1 MTSNAGTVAPSA
13 GIDLA
18 AAAALPPQEVL
29 QRLGSSNSGLSDT
42 EAADR
47 LKQYGSNLVAVHR
60 VRALAVLWGQL
71 RNPLLLLLLA
81 AAAVSGLTGDP
92 TDAIIIAVI
101 VALSVGLGFVNEY
114 RAAMAVEQLHD
125 RIRRQAVVWRD
136 GRQQNVDVTLLVPGD
151 VAALQ
156 IGDIVPADIRLL
168 EADQL
173 ETDESVLT
181 GESLP
186 VSKDVAAVA
195 GGADADLSSCVFM
208 GTIVQQGSGRGVVV
222 GTGAS
227 TAFGKIAS
235 GLADRPP
242 KTGFQV
248 GLSEFSKLLA
258 AIAVVVAALVFI
270 INVVLG
276 RPPLQALLFS
286 LAIAVGL
293 TPELFPAIVSVS
305 LSAGS
310 RALAKR
316 HVLVKRLVAI
326 EDLGNIQ
333 VLFTD
338 KTGTLTDGAITFSGA
353 IGPDGK
359 DAAEPFRLGLLDNEA
374 SMTDKG
380 PVGGNPLDQALL
392 RAAGDT
398 PGAASDG
405 GSSPPYRR
413 LAILPFDHKRQMS
426 SVLVTRQDRPP
437 VLISKGAPEAVF
449 ARCKALPEGAL
460 ATLEKLFADGERVV
474 AVATRDLPA
483 GTSAI
488 TTQDERQL
496 TLAGFLTFADRPKP
510 DAGAAVAQLSRL
522 GVDVKIITGD
532 NGVVAA
538 KVCREIGIE
547 VAGVMNGTD
556 LAKLDDERLAAA
568 IPGTTVFARISPDQK
583 SRIITVARG
592 AGKDV
597 AFMGD
602 GVNDAVAIHHADVG
616 ISVDSAT
623 DVAKDAA
630 DVVLLEKDLDVLA
643 TGVMEGRRIF
653 ANTMKYVLMATSSNF
668 GNIFSAAGAS
678 LFLSFLPLLPSQI
691 LLNNLLYDT
700 GQLAIPADN
709 VDPEAL
715 ARPAAWDIKFVR
727 QFMYVFGPL
736 SSVFDFITFWAL
748 LSLLHAGP
756 TEFRSG
762 WFVESIATQTLI
774 IYVIRTR
781 RIPFFRSRPS
791 VPMMIVPT
799 TAAAVGVA
807 LPFTA
812 LGHVLGFTPLPVG
825 FFLVLVVL
833 IVAYLVLVDV
843 AKFLFYR
850 AHDARPAPSAQPPP
864 PGARPV
870 TDRQRSARRLGRRAA
885 PFTAHR
891 LTAPGRWLVPRG
903 SSNGAHTKAQA
914 GQADA
919 GDRAGATGSA
929 ASTPR

>member
-1 MTSNAGTVAPSA
+1 MTSRADAVAPST
-13 GIDLA
+13 GLDLATA
-18 AAAALPPQEVL
+18 AAAAPQEVL
-29 QRLGSSNSGLSDT
+29 KRLGSSDSGLSAT
-42 EAADR
+42 EAANR
-47 LKQYGSNLVAVHR
+47 LGRYGPNVVGVHR
-60 VRALAVLWGQL
+60 VRALAVLWSQL

-81 AAAVSGLTGDP
+81 AAGVSGLTGDP

-114 RAAMAVEQLHD
+114 RAAMAVEQLHE
-125 RIRRQAVVWRD
+125 RIRREAVVWRD
-136 GRQQNVDVTLLVPGD
+136 GRQRSVDVTRLVPGD
-151 VAALQ
+151 VVALR

-168 EADQL
+168 QADQL
-173 ETDESVLT
+173 ECDESVLT

-186 VSKDVAAVA
+186 VSKDVAPVV
-195 GGADADLSSCVFM
+195 GRADADLSSCVFM

-227 TAFGKIAS
+227 TSFGRIAS

-242 KTGFQV
+242 ETGFQV
-248 GLSEFSKLLA
+248 GLRKFSKLLA
-258 AIAVVVAALVFI
+258 TIALVVAILVFV
-270 INVVLG
+270 INVALG
-276 RPPLQALLFS
+276 RPLLEALLFS

-338 KTGTLTDGAITFSGA
+338 KTGTLTEGAITFNRA
-353 IGPDGK
+353 VGPDGK
-359 DAAEPFRLGLLDNEA
+359 DAAEPFRLGLLCNEA
-374 SMTDKG
+374 SMTDAG

-392 RAAGDT
+392 KAA
-398 PGAASDG
+398 AAR
-405 GSSPPYRR
+405 PPSALEQGLAAHHR
-413 LAILPFDHKRQMS
+413 LGILPFDHKRQMC
-426 SVLVTRQDRPP
+426 SVLVARPDRPP
-437 VLISKGAPEAVF
+437 MLITKGAPEAVF
-449 ARCKALPEGAL
+449 ARCSALPQGAQ
-460 ATLEKLFADGERVV
+460 ATLDKLFADGERVV

-483 GTSAI
+483 GASAI

-496 TLAGFLTFADRPKP
+496 TLAGFLTFADRPKA
-510 DAGAAVAQLSRL
+510 DAGPAVAQLSGL

-538 KVCREIGIE
+538 KVCREIGIQ

-556 LAKLDDERLAAA
+556 LAKLDDKGLAAA
-568 IPGTTVFARISPDQK
+568 IPETTVFARVSPDQK
-583 SRIITVARG
+583 SRIIAVARST
-592 AGKDV
+592 GKDV

-616 ISVDSAT
+616 ISVDSGT

-630 DVVLLEKDLDVLA
+630 DVVLLEKDLGVLA

-700 GQLAIPADN
+700 GQLAIPTDH
-709 VDPEAL
+709 VDPEAV
-715 ARPAAWDIKFVR
+715 ARPAAWDIRFVR
-727 QFMYVFGPL
+727 HFMYIFGPL
-736 SSVFDFITFWAL
+736 SSAFDFITFWIL

-781 RIPFFRSRPS
+781 RVPFFRSRPS
-791 VPMMIVPT
+791 LPMMLVPT
-799 TAAAVGVA
+799 AAAAVGIA

-812 LGHVLGFTPLPVG
+812 LGHVLGFTPLPAA
-825 FFLVLVVL
+825 FFVVLVVL
-833 IVAYLVLVDV
+833 IVAYMALVDV
-843 AKFLFYR
+843 AKALFYR
-850 AHDARPAPSAQPPP
+850 AQDARAAVPSAQPPIP
-864 PGARPV
+864 RAQPAADP
-870 TDRQRSARRLGRRAA
+870 RSLRRLHRRAA
-885 PFTAHR
+885 PFVVHA
-891 LTAPGRWLVPRG
+891 LTGPGRWLLR
-903 SSNGAHTKAQA
+903 
-914 GQADA
+914 
-919 GDRAGATGSA
+919 
-929 ASTPR
+929 TPVHGRTS

>member
-1 MTSNAGTVAPSA
+1 MTSRAEAVAPSS

-18 AAAALPPQEVL
+18 TAAAATPQEVL
-29 QRLGSSNSGLSDT
+29 KRLGSGDSGLSAT
-42 EAADR
+42 EAAGR
-47 LKQYGSNLVAVHR
+47 LERYGPNIVGLHR

-71 RNPLLLLLLA
+71 RNPLLLLLLVA
-81 AAAVSGLTGDP
+81 AGVSGLTGDP

-114 RAAMAVEQLHD
+114 RAAMAVQQLHEK
-125 RIRRQAVVWRD
+125 IRRQAVVWRD
-136 GRQQNVDVTLLVPGD
+136 GHQRNVNVTQLVPGD
-151 VAALQ
+151 VVALR

-173 ETDESVLT
+173 ESDESVLT

-186 VSKDVAAVA
+186 VSKDVAPVA
-195 GGADADLSSCVFM
+195 ERADADLSSCVFM

-227 TAFGKIAS
+227 TSFGKIAS

-242 KTGFQV
+242 ETGFQV
-248 GLSEFSKLLA
+248 GLRKFSKLLA
-258 AIAVVVAALVFI
+258 TIALVVSILVFL

-276 RPPLQALLFS
+276 RPLLEALLFS

-310 RALAKR
+310 RALAKQ

-333 VLFTD
+333 ILFTD
-338 KTGTLTDGAITFSGA
+338 KTGTLTDGAITFNRA
-353 IGPDGK
+353 VGPDGK
-359 DAAEPFRLGLLDNEA
+359 DAAEPLRLGLLCNQA
-374 SMTDKG
+374 SMTDAG

-392 RAAGDT
+392 RAAADR
-398 PGAASDG
+398 PGEAAPGEG
-405 GSSPPYRR
+405 GSPAYRR
-413 LAILPFDHKRQMS
+413 LGILPFDHKRQMT
-426 SVLVTRQDRPP
+426 SVLVAQQGRPP
-437 VLISKGAPEAVF
+437 MLITKGAPEAVL
-449 ARCKALPEGAL
+449 ARCPALPESAQT
-460 ATLEKLFADGERVV
+460 TLDKLFADGERVI

-556 LAKLDDERLAAA
+556 LAKLDDKGLAAA
-568 IPGTTVFARISPDQK
+568 IPETTVFARVSPDQK
-583 SRIITVARG
+583 SRIIGVARST
-592 AGKDV
+592 GKDV
-597 AFMGD
+597 AFLGD

-616 ISVDSAT
+616 ISVNSGT

-630 DVVLLEKDLDVLA
+630 DVVLLEKDLGVLA

-678 LFLSFLPLLPSQI
+678 LFLAFLPLLPSQI

-700 GQLAIPADN
+700 GQLAIPSDN
-709 VDPEAL
+709 VNPETL
-715 ARPAAWDIKFVR
+715 ARPAAWDIRFVR
-727 QFMYVFGPL
+727 QFLYVFGPL
-736 SSVFDFITFWAL
+736 SSVFDFITFWVL
-748 LSLLHAGP
+748 LALLHAGP
-756 TEFRSG
+756 TEFRTG

-781 RIPFFRSRPS
+781 RTPFFQKPAQ
-791 VPMMIVPT
+791 PAD
-799 TAAAVGVA
+799 AAG
-807 LPFTA
+807 PH
-812 LGHVLGFTPLPVG
+812 GRGG
-825 FFLVLVVL
+825 
-833 IVAYLVLVDV
+833 D
-843 AKFLFYR
+843 R
-850 AHDARPAPSAQPPP
+850 RRPAVHGAEPCPWVHAPACRLLPRPGRPDRRLYGAGQRGQGALL
-864 PGARPV
+864 PGA
-870 TDRQRSARRLGRRAA
+870 
-885 PFTAHR
+885 
-891 LTAPGRWLVPRG
+891 
-903 SSNGAHTKAQA
+903 
-914 GQADA
+914 
-919 GDRAGATGSA
+919 
-929 ASTPR
+929 

>member
-1 MTSNAGTVAPSA
+1 VTSRAEAVAPST
-13 GIDLA
+13 GVDLA
-18 AAAALPPQEVL
+18 TAAATTPQEVL
-29 QRLGSSNSGLSDT
+29 KRLGSSDSGLSAA
-42 EAADR
+42 EAAGR
-47 LKQYGSNLVAVHR
+47 LERYGPNVVGLHR

-71 RNPLLLLLLA
+71 RNPLLLLLLVA
-81 AAAVSGLTGDP
+81 AGVSGLTGDP

-114 RAAMAVEQLHD
+114 RAAIAVQQLHEK
-125 RIRRQAVVWRD
+125 IRRQAVVWRD
-136 GRQQNVDVTLLVPGD
+136 GHQQNVDVTQLVPGD
-151 VAALQ
+151 VVALR

-173 ETDESVLT
+173 ESDESVLT

-186 VSKDVAAVA
+186 VSKDVAPVA
-195 GGADADLSSCVFM
+195 GQADADLSSCVFM

-227 TAFGKIAS
+227 TSFGKIAA
-235 GLADRPP
+235 GLSDRPP
-242 KTGFQV
+242 ETGFQV
-248 GLSEFSKLLA
+248 GLRKFSKLLA
-258 AIAVVVAALVFI
+258 TIALVVSILVFL

-276 RPPLQALLFS
+276 RPLLEALLFS

-333 VLFTD
+333 ILFTD
-338 KTGTLTDGAITFSGA
+338 KTGTLTDGAITFNRA
-353 IGPDGK
+353 VGPDGK
-359 DAAEPFRLGLLDNEA
+359 DAAEPFRLGLFCNEA
-374 SMTDKG
+374 SMTDAG

-392 RAAGDT
+392 RAAADK
-398 PGAASDG
+398 PGETVPGEG
-405 GSSPPYRR
+405 GSPAYQR
-413 LAILPFDHKRQMS
+413 LGILPFDHKRQMT
-426 SVLVTRQDRPP
+426 SVLVAQQGHPP
-437 VLISKGAPEAVF
+437 MLITKGAPEAVL
-449 ARCKALPEGAL
+449 ARCPALPENAQT
-460 ATLEKLFADGERVV
+460 TLDKLFADGERII

-483 GTSAI
+483 GTSAM

-556 LAKLDDERLAAA
+556 LAKLDDKGLAAA
-568 IPGTTVFARISPDQK
+568 IPETTVFARVSPDQK
-583 SRIITVARG
+583 SRIIGVARST
-592 AGKDV
+592 GKDV

-616 ISVDSAT
+616 ISVDSGT

-630 DVVLLEKDLDVLA
+630 DVVLLEKDLGVLA

-678 LFLSFLPLLPSQI
+678 LFLAFLPLLPSQI

-700 GQLAIPADN
+700 GQLAIPSDN
-709 VDPEAL
+709 VDPETL
-715 ARPAAWDIKFVR
+715 ARPAAWDIRFVR
-727 QFMYVFGPL
+727 QFLYVFGPL
-736 SSVFDFITFWAL
+736 SSVFDFITFWVL
-748 LSLLHAGP
+748 LALLHAGP
-756 TEFRSG
+756 TEFRTG

-781 RIPFFRSRPS
+781 RTPFFRSRPS
-791 VPMMIVPT
+791 LPMLLVP
-799 TAAAVGVA
+799 TAAAAIGI
-807 LPFTA
+807 
-812 LGHVLGFTPLPVG
+812 VL
-825 FFLVLVVL
+825 
-833 IVAYLVLVDV
+833 
-843 AKFLFYR
+843 
-850 AHDARPAPSAQPPP
+850 
-864 PGARPV
+864 
-870 TDRQRSARRLGRRAA
+870 RS
-885 PFTAHR
+885 
-891 LTAPGRWLVPRG
+891 RG
-903 SSNGAHTKAQA
+903 
-914 GQADA
+914 
-919 GDRAGATGSA
+919 
-929 ASTPR
+929 

>member
-1 MTSNAGTVAPSA
+1 MTSRADAVAPST

-18 AAAALPPQEVL
+18 AAAAAAPQEVL
-29 QRLGSSNSGLSDT
+29 KRLGSSGSGLSAT
-42 EAADR
+42 EAAWLER
-47 LKQYGSNLVAVHR
+47 YGPNVVGLHR

-71 RNPLLLLLLA
+71 RNPLLLLLLVA
-81 AAAVSGLTGDP
+81 AGVSGLTGDP

-114 RAAMAVEQLHD
+114 RAAMAVEQLHE
-125 RIRRQAVVWRD
+125 RTRREAVVWRD
-136 GRQQNVDVTLLVPGD
+136 GHQRNVDVTQLVPGD
-151 VAALQ
+151 VVALR

-168 EADQL
+168 QADQL
-173 ETDESVLT
+173 EGDESVLT

-186 VSKDVAAVA
+186 VSKDVAPVV
-195 GGADADLSSCVFM
+195 GRADADLSSCVFM
-208 GTIVQQGSGRGVVV
+208 GTIVLQGSGRGVVV

-227 TAFGKIAS
+227 TSFGKIAS

-242 KTGFQV
+242 ETGFQV
-248 GLSEFSKLLA
+248 GLRKFSKLLA
-258 AIAVVVAALVFI
+258 TVALVVAILVFV
-270 INVVLG
+270 INAVLG
-276 RPPLQALLFS
+276 RPLLEALLFS

-338 KTGTLTDGAITFSGA
+338 KTGTLTEGAITFNRA
-353 IGPDGK
+353 VGPDGK
-359 DAAEPFRLGLLDNEA
+359 DAAEPFRLGLLCNEA
-374 SMTDKG
+374 SMTDAG

-392 RAAGDT
+392 RAAAAT
-398 PGAASDG
+398 PPSAPEEGLAA
-405 GSSPPYRR
+405 YHR
-413 LAILPFDHKRQMS
+413 LGILPFDHKRQMC
-426 SVLVTRQDRPP
+426 SVLVARQDRPP
-437 VLISKGAPEAVF
+437 MLITKGAPEAVF
-449 ARCKALPEGAL
+449 ARCSALPQGAQ
-460 ATLEKLFADGERVV
+460 ATLDKLFADGERVV

-483 GTSAI
+483 GASAI

-496 TLAGFLTFADRPKP
+496 TLAGFLTFADRPKA
-510 DAGAAVAQLSRL
+510 DAGPAVAQLSGL

-538 KVCREIGIE
+538 KVCREIGIN
-547 VAGVMNGTD
+547 VAGVMNGAD
-556 LAKLDDERLAAA
+556 LAKLDDQGLAAA
-568 IPGTTVFARISPDQK
+568 IPGTTVFARVSPDQK
-583 SRIITVARG
+583 SRIIAVARSTG
-592 AGKDV
+592 QDV

-616 ISVDSAT
+616 ISVNSGT

-630 DVVLLEKDLDVLA
+630 DVVLLEKDLGVLA

-700 GQLAIPADN
+700 GQLAIPTDHVN
-709 VDPEAL
+709 PEAV
-715 ARPAAWDIKFVR
+715 ARPAAWDIRFVR
-727 QFMYVFGPL
+727 HFMYIFGPL
-736 SSVFDFITFWAL
+736 SSAFDFITFWIL
-748 LSLLHAGP
+748 LSPLHAGP
-756 TEFRSG
+756 TEFRTG

-791 VPMMIVPT
+791 LPMMLVP
-799 TAAAVGVA
+799 TAAAAIGIV

-812 LGHVLGFTPLPVG
+812 LGHVLGFTPLPAA
-825 FFLVLVVL
+825 FFLVLVAL
-833 IVAYLVLVDV
+833 IVAYIALVDV
-843 AKFLFYR
+843 AKALFYR
-850 AHDARPAPSAQPPP
+850 AHDARAAVPSAQPPIS
-864 PGARPV
+864 GAQPT
-870 TDRQRSARRLGRRAA
+870 TDPRSVRRLHRRAA
-885 PFTAHR
+885 PFVVHALTGPGQWLLRSPAH
-891 LTAPGRWLVPRG
+891 GRT
-903 SSNGAHTKAQA
+903 S
-914 GQADA
+914 
-919 GDRAGATGSA
+919 
-929 ASTPR
+929 

>member
-1 MTSNAGTVAPSA
+1 MTSRAEAVAPSS

-18 AAAALPPQEVL
+18 TAAAATPQEVL
-29 QRLGSSNSGLSDT
+29 KRLGSGDSGLSAT
-42 EAADR
+42 EAAGR
-47 LKQYGSNLVAVHR
+47 LERYGPNIVGLHR

-71 RNPLLLLLLA
+71 RNPLLLLLLVA
-81 AAAVSGLTGDP
+81 AGVSGLTGDP
-92 TDAIIIAVI
+92 IDAIIIAVI

-114 RAAMAVEQLHD
+114 RAAMAVQQLHEK
-125 RIRRQAVVWRD
+125 IRRQAVVWRD
-136 GRQQNVDVTLLVPGD
+136 GHQRNVDVTQLVPGD
-151 VAALQ
+151 VVALR

-173 ETDESVLT
+173 ESDESVLT

-186 VSKDVAAVA
+186 VSKDVAPVA
-195 GGADADLSSCVFM
+195 ERADADLSSCVFM

-227 TAFGKIAS
+227 TSFGKIAS

-242 KTGFQV
+242 ETGFQV
-248 GLSEFSKLLA
+248 GLRRFSKLLA
-258 AIAVVVAALVFI
+258 TIALVVSILVFL

-276 RPPLQALLFS
+276 RPLLEALLFS

-310 RALAKR
+310 RALAKQ

-333 VLFTD
+333 ILFTD
-338 KTGTLTDGAITFSGA
+338 KTGTLTDGAITFNRA
-353 IGPDGK
+353 VGPDGK
-359 DAAEPFRLGLLDNEA
+359 DAAEPLRLGLLCNQA
-374 SMTDKG
+374 SMTDAG

-392 RAAGDT
+392 RAAADR
-398 PGAASDG
+398 PGEAAPGEG
-405 GSSPPYRR
+405 GSPAYRR
-413 LAILPFDHKRQMS
+413 LGILPFDHKRQMT
-426 SVLVTRQDRPP
+426 SVLVAQQGRPP
-437 VLISKGAPEAVF
+437 MLITKGAPEAVL
-449 ARCKALPEGAL
+449 ARCPALPDSAQT
-460 ATLEKLFADGERVV
+460 TLDKLFADGGRVI

-556 LAKLDDERLAAA
+556 LAKLDDKGLAAA
-568 IPGTTVFARISPDQK
+568 IPETTVFARVSPDQK
-583 SRIITVARG
+583 SRIIGVARST
-592 AGKDV
+592 GKDV
-597 AFMGD
+597 AFLGD

-616 ISVDSAT
+616 ISVDSGT

-630 DVVLLEKDLDVLA
+630 DVVLLEKDLGVLA

-678 LFLSFLPLLPSQI
+678 LFLAFLPLLPSQI

-700 GQLAIPADN
+700 GQLAIPSDN
-709 VDPEAL
+709 VDPETL
-715 ARPAAWDIKFVR
+715 ARPAAWDIRFVR
-727 QFMYVFGPL
+727 QFLYVFGPL
-736 SSVFDFITFWAL
+736 SSVFDFITFWVL
-748 LSLLHAGP
+748 LALLHAGP
-756 TEFRSG
+756 TEFRTG

-781 RIPFFRSRPS
+781 RTPFFRSRPS
-791 VPMMIVPT
+791 LPMLLVP
-799 TAAAVGVA
+799 TAAAAIGVV
-807 LPFTA
+807 LPFTG
-812 LGHVLGFTPLPVG
+812 LSHVLGFTPPACRLLP
-825 FFLVLVVL
+825 
-833 IVAYLVLVDV
+833 
-843 AKFLFYR
+843 
-850 AHDARPAPSAQPPP
+850 RPGRPDRGLHGAGRRGQGALL
-864 PGARPV
+864 PGA
-870 TDRQRSARRLGRRAA
+870 
-885 PFTAHR
+885 
-891 LTAPGRWLVPRG
+891 
-903 SSNGAHTKAQA
+903 
-914 GQADA
+914 
-919 GDRAGATGSA
+919 
-929 ASTPR
+929 

>member
-392 RAAGDT
+392 RAAAGM
-398 PGAASDG
+398 PGAASETG
-405 GSSPPYRR
+405 GSPAYRR
-413 LAILPFDHKRQMS
+413 LAILPGEARRHRRPLRRNEHRIRRSLRSRLAGLPSRRAGS
-426 SVLVTRQDRPP
+426 SQRWSIT
-437 VLISKGAPEAVF
+437 
-449 ARCKALPEGAL
+449 L
-460 ATLEKLFADGERVV
+460 ATMSNTSHVATACTGWEVVRRWRSRFTRLIRTSTHIWSGTPTRSSLEK
-474 AVATRDLPA
+474 
-483 GTSAI
+483 
-488 TTQDERQL
+488 
-496 TLAGFLTFADRPKP
+496 
-510 DAGAAVAQLSRL
+510 
-522 GVDVKIITGD
+522 
-532 NGVVAA
+532 
-538 KVCREIGIE
+538 
-547 VAGVMNGTD
+547 
-556 LAKLDDERLAAA
+556 
-568 IPGTTVFARISPDQK
+568 
-583 SRIITVARG
+583 
-592 AGKDV
+592 
-597 AFMGD
+597 
-602 GVNDAVAIHHADVG
+602 
-616 ISVDSAT
+616 
-623 DVAKDAA
+623 
-630 DVVLLEKDLDVLA
+630 
-643 TGVMEGRRIF
+643 
-653 ANTMKYVLMATSSNF
+653 
-668 GNIFSAAGAS
+668 
-678 LFLSFLPLLPSQI
+678 
-691 LLNNLLYDT
+691 
-700 GQLAIPADN
+700 
-709 VDPEAL
+709 
-715 ARPAAWDIKFVR
+715 
-727 QFMYVFGPL
+727 
-736 SSVFDFITFWAL
+736 
-748 LSLLHAGP
+748 
-756 TEFRSG
+756 
-762 WFVESIATQTLI
+762 
-774 IYVIRTR
+774 
-781 RIPFFRSRPS
+781 
-791 VPMMIVPT
+791 
-799 TAAAVGVA
+799 
-807 LPFTA
+807 
-812 LGHVLGFTPLPVG
+812 
-825 FFLVLVVL
+825 
-833 IVAYLVLVDV
+833 
-843 AKFLFYR
+843 
-850 AHDARPAPSAQPPP
+850 
-864 PGARPV
+864 
-870 TDRQRSARRLGRRAA
+870 
-885 PFTAHR
+885 
-891 LTAPGRWLVPRG
+891 
-903 SSNGAHTKAQA
+903 
-914 GQADA
+914 
-919 GDRAGATGSA
+919 
-929 ASTPR
+929 